1 LQLQKKSV
9 GKKWKT
15 LPRLSGLIDPRF
27 MAAALALAER
37 GRALSAPNPNV
48 GCVIVKGG
56 RVVGRGWTQTGG
68 RPHAEAMALAQAGS
82 RAKGATAYVTLEP
95 CAHESAR
102 GEACS
107 ALLIGAGIAHVII
120 ALQDP
125 DPRTHGLGIAR
136 LITAGIT
143 VDVGIMEQAARASM
157 AGWLMQ
163 QKQGR
168 PFITLKLATSLDGC
182 IALANGESH
191 WITGPVARAHTHMVR
206 AKHNGIL
213 VGRGTLDVDQ
223 PQLTVRLPGL
233 NNRSP
238 QRYVLTRGVA
248 SEGWTAL
255 ANPADVHT
263 LDLQYLM
270 IEGGAQTAAAFLKAG
285 LVDRLMLYRAPI
297 VLGRGHPCLGDVGLS
312 RLADA
317 HNQWAR
323 VDHRQLG
330 IDTLDVFDRI

>member
-1 LQLQKKSV
+1 
-9 GKKWKT
+9 
-15 LPRLSGLIDPRF
+15 

-56 RVVGRGWTQTGG
+56 HVVGRGWTQAGG
-68 RPHAEAMALAQAGS
+68 RPHAEAMALTQAGEAA
-82 RAKGATAYVTLEP
+82 RGATAYVTLEP

-107 ALLIGAGIAHVII
+107 ESLIHARLAHVVI

-125 DPRTHGLGIAR
+125 DPRTNG
-136 LITAGIT
+136 AGIDRLT
-143 VDVGIMEQAARASM
+143 SAGVRVDTGVMEQAARASM

-163 QKQGR
+163 RAQGR

-182 IALANGESH
+182 IALANGESQ

-213 VGRGTLDVDQ
+213 VGRGTLDADQ
-223 PQLTVRLPGL
+223 PQLTVRLAGL
-233 NNRSP
+233 GDRSP
-238 QRYVLTRGVA
+238 QRYVLTKGA
-248 SEGWTAL
+248 APEGWTAL
-255 ANPADVHT
+255 ADPADVHT

-270 IEGGAQTAAAFLKAG
+270 VEGGAHTAAAFLKAG

-297 VLGRGHPCLGDVGLS
+297 VLGGGRPCLGDLGLG

-317 HNQWAR
+317 HGQWR
-323 VDHRQLG
+323 QVDHRQLG
-330 IDTLDVFDRI
+330 ADTLDVFDRV

>member
-1 LQLQKKSV
+1 
-9 GKKWKT
+9 
-15 LPRLSGLIDPRF
+15 LIDPRF

-56 RVVGRGWTQTGG
+56 RVLGRGWTQAGG
-68 RPHAEAMALAQAGS
+68 RPHAEAMALAQAGGD
-82 RAKGATAYVTLEP
+82 AQGASAYVTLEP

-125 DPRTHGLGIAR
+125 DPRTNGTGIAR
-136 LITAGIT
+136 LKSAGVR
-143 VDVGIMEQAARASM
+143 VDTGLMEQSARASM

-182 IALANGESH
+182 IALANGESQ

-213 VGRGTLDVDQ
+213 VGRGTLDADQ
-223 PQLTVRLPGL
+223 PQLTVRLAGL
-233 NNRSP
+233 DDRSP
-238 QRYVLTRGVA
+238 QRYVLTGGEA
-248 SEGWTAL
+248 PEGWTAPKGWTRL

-270 IEGGAQTAAAFLKAG
+270 VEGGAQTAAAFLKAG

-297 VLGRGHPCLGDVGLS
+297 VLGSGHPSLGDVGLS